1 MERTRTYTM
10 GNYTVK
16 LTHLPNWTRGDYSGT
31 MYAFDC
37 LAAYLASE
45 LIAKYDLDPEDACE
59 TANYYYPC
67 TAETCA
73 DWED

>member
-1 MERTRTYTM
+1 MQRTYNL
-10 GNYTVK
+10 GDYTVK

-31 MYAFDC
+31 MYACGC
-37 LAAYLASE
+37 LAEYLADE
-45 LIAKYDLDPEDACE
+45 LTHKYGLDPQDACD

-67 TAETCA
+67 TEETCA